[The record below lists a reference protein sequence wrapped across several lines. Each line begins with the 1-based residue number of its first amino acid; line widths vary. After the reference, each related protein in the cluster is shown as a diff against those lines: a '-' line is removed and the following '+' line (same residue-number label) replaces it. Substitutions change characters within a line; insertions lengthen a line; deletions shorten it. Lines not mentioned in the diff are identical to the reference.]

1 MKSRKPKTHTIRTW
15 PQFFG
20 PVQDGSKPFV
30 IGENKLNFQIGDTL
44 LIREWCPKE
53 DRATGQ
59 ECRAI
64 VSYVSAW
71 QQVRGNVVLGI
82 KLLPQDAECSQ
93 LGADFSELPM
103 CAKP

>member
-1 MKSRKPKTHTIRTW
+1 MKSSKPKTHTIRTW

-30 IGENKLNFQIGDTL
+30 IGENKLDFQIGDTL

-53 DRATGQ
+53 DKATGL
-59 ECRAI
+59 ECQAI

-93 LGADFSELPM
+93 LGADFSEFPM
-103 CAKP
+103 CAK